1 MVGRGGHPDGEG
13 SVMKNIAQST
23 EAQIHEDQ
31 LKTILLNEQFDYLG
45 YMPLIPVKWFELETQ
60 EMADA
65 KVRRRFV

>member
-1 MVGRGGHPDGEG
+1 
-13 SVMKNIAQST
+13 MKNIAQST

-45 YMPLIPVKWFELETQ
+45 YMPLIRVKWFALETQ